1 MGVLRMSKGVVRVPL
16 DELGPALFNR
26 NGEATSGA
34 HCLTLAKRILT
45 LEGFATFR
53 YVSGFCHELDPADPL
68 AVSRHG
74 NSMQAMDISLPRF
87 PAKPLKGVFAKTHLV
102 TFVQLYKNGQ
112 IPAASSEVP
121 QASSQSA
128 EALSQSR
135 VELQDALEHGVFMHV
150 FPRSVVR
157 DH

>member
-1 MGVLRMSKGVVRVPL
+1 MGVLKMSKGIARVAP

-34 HCLTLAKRILT
+34 HCLKLAKRILT

-53 YVSGFCHELDPADPL
+53 YVAGFCHEPDPADPL

-74 NSMQAMDISLPRF
+74 NSMQAKDNSLPRL

-102 TFVQLYKNGQ
+102 TFLQLYKNGQ
-112 IPAASSEVP
+112 TPTASSEVP
-121 QASSQSA
+121 QASSESA
-128 EALSQSR
+128 EASNHSR
-135 VELQDALEHGVFMHV
+135 VELQDAL
-150 FPRSVVR
+150 VVQ
-157 DH
+157 